1 MGVATNVVC
10 GRSKSISSKSV
21 NWFAEDLGQVIV
33 EMVLKSVKPY
43 SNIFETIVMALQGA
57 VMRFVILFSFVS
69 VFLDMEIN
77 FSIAVK

>member
-1 MGVATNVVC
+1 M
-10 GRSKSISSKSV
+10 
-21 NWFAEDLGQVIV
+21 
-33 EMVLKSVKPY
+33 EMSVKPY